1 MGVKVTNNAF
11 GTISA
16 GINTSATTIV
26 LDGGQ
31 GARFPTLGSGDFFF
45 GTLIDTSNNLEI
57 VKVTA
62 RSTDSMTV
70 TRAQDNTTARA
81 FAIGDRFELRPTAA
95 LFESFAQATGGV
107 ITSTQTFD
115 TTSEEAAI
123 FDRSDNG
130 TITSFKRN
138 GTEVATI
145 AVDSTDNISIGA
157 TTNGG
162 AGFHLFGAGGAN
174 PFILPMEEGALADNL
189 VTLGDNARRFKDIYL
204 GGGAYIG
211 GTSSVNHLDDY
222 EEGTWTPQHNNTF
235 VEGCWNNSSS
245 MSGSGYYT
253 KVGNMVTCWWD
264 GTVGGGS
271 GNISVSSNYS
281 VTYASLPFAPA
292 ASGQVH
298 KVLSGYQ
305 MIYSSVGSGH
315 IGHGSITPLAGQ
327 SVFVVTTTAVSN
339 TAMAHNAQQTL
350 LIHYRV

>member
-26 LDGGQ
+26 LDSGQ

-174 PFILPMEEGALADNL
+174 PFILPMEEGALVDNL
-189 VTLGDNARRFKDIYL
+189 VTLGDNARRFKDIFL

-211 GTSSVNHLDDY
+211 GTGSANYLDDY
-222 EEGTWTPQHNNTF
+222 EEGTWTPAFQSGQGFGDTSA
-235 VEGCWNNSSS
+235 VTISSVD
-245 MSGSGYYT
+245 GYYT
-253 KVGNMVTCWWD
+253 KIGSLVT
-264 GTVGGGS
+264 
-271 GNISVSSNYS
+271 
-281 VTYASLPFAPA
+281 VTGWIHCTAQITMNTHTYINNLPFDPTSDRQGFGNWTCDDPASAAA
-292 ASGQVH
+292 ASGGVIGGIRF
-298 KVLSGYQ
+298 GYAANT
-305 MIYSSVGSGH
+305 MTLYKPSVAATDSEFVFGGSY
-315 IGHGSITPLAGQ
+315 ILQ
-327 SVFVVTTTAVSN
+327 
-339 TAMAHNAQQTL
+339 
-350 LIHYRV
+350 